1 MKYCKKCLYPN
12 TKPQLEFNDEGVCSA
27 CTNFNDKSNINWEE
41 KRQELEEVL
50 NGNVTSVIQLL
61 EKFLAKIY
69 QKHFINILASKLN
82 QIMFFVH

>member
-41 KRQELEEVL
+41 K
-50 NGNVTSVIQLL
+50 
-61 EKFLAKIY
+61 
-69 QKHFINILASKLN
+69 
-82 QIMFFVH
+82 